1 MSKNTSKKII
11 KVLLTFVSG
20 AATGLAFGVLFAPDK
35 GRETRDRLTYQLYRY
50 RDMLKDLT
58 DSLRDSREEA
68 PSQTAKSQGQR
79 VIKDAKD
86 KAEKLLGDV
95 DLLINQ
101 INKQKEV

>member
-1 MSKNTSKKII
+1 MSKKILNT
-11 KVLLTFVSG
+11 LLAFVSG
-20 AATGLAFGVLFAPDK
+20 VATGAAFGVLYAPDK

-58 DSLRDSREEA
+58 DSLRDGKEDV
-68 PSQTAKSQGQR
+68 PSTAKSEGQR

-95 DLLINQ
+95 DSLIHQ
-101 INKQKEV
+101 INKQREV